1 MENSINKSGGMI
13 LSDNLIVR
21 WEYDAEIGKVRMVL
35 VENDKE
41 IASVSGYTQSHI
53 INKEK

>member
-1 MENSINKSGGMI
+1 MKEESKSGGVV

-21 WEYDAEIGKVRMVL
+21 WEYDAEIGKVRMFL
-35 VENDKE
+35 VENNKE